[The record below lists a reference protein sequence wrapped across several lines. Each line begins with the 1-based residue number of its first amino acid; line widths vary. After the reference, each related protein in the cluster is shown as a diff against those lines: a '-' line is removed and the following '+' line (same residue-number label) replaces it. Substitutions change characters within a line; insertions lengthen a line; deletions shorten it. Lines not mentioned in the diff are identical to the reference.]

1 MMPFDRQRP
10 GADVRTDGGLEPE
23 SFIALPDP
31 EGEGNMTVARAIRHR
46 RSRREI
52 DSKAIDETAF
62 SKLLWAAQGVTDDE
76 SGFRAVPSAGATFP
90 LEVYAV
96 VGEPGVEFLEPGVY
110 WYRPADH
117 ELGLLQRGNVQPE
130 LREAAYD
137 QAWVETAAVD
147 LVVCAEDER
156 TTREYGDRGA
166 DRYVPMEAGHLSQNV
181 YLQAEALELA
191 SVAIGAFDDEAVQE
205 TVGAPPDQRPLYV
218 LPVGHHA

>member
-1 MMPFDRQRP
+1 MPSDRYRSD
-10 GADVRTDGGLEPE
+10 ADVRTDGGLEPE
-23 SFIALPDP
+23 SFVSLPDP
-31 EGEGNMTVARAIRHR
+31 DGEGGMTVTRAIRHR
-46 RSRREI
+46 RSRRELEPE
-52 DSKAIDETAF
+52 AIDENAF
-62 SKLLWAAQGVTDDE
+62 SKLLWAAQGITDEE

-110 WYRPADH
+110 WYRPKDH
-117 ELGLLQRGNVQPE
+117 ELGLLEQGDVQPD

-147 LVVCAEDER
+147 LVVCAADER

-166 DRYVPMEAGHLSQNV
+166 ERYVPMEAGHLSQNV
-181 YLQAEALELA
+181 YLQAEALDLA
-191 SVAIGAFDDEAVQE
+191 TVAVGAFDDDAVHE

-218 LPVGHHA
+218 LPVGHPA